1 VTKHKLS
8 LDGISAIL
16 FDLDGTLRHS
26 RPSYDEALFEISGQV
41 GLECADDRRLQALRW
56 AHSYWAQSAELM
68 QDLQAFREDQ
78 DRFLT
83 NYVQRYLLIL
93 GCAPEQV
100 AAMAPQI
107 YHRLKETHLRKDW
120 VPPEVPE
127 TLERL
132 RQAGFTLAVV
142 SNREKP
148 LGDLLDRLNLG
159 AYFDF
164 TLTASQA
171 GSWKPDVKIF
181 QYAVQRAGTT
191 PERALYVGD
200 NYFTDIIG
208 ARRAGL
214 MPVLLDPEG
223 IFPEAECPVIR
234 SLNDLSQALA

>member
-1 VTKHKLS
+1 VTERKVS

-26 RPSYDEALFEISGQV
+26 RPSYDEALFEISVQV
-41 GLECADDRRLQALRW
+41 GLECRDERRLKALRW
-56 AHSYWAQSAELM
+56 AHSYWAQSPELM
-68 QDLQAFREDQ
+68 QDLQTFQENQ
-78 DRFLT
+78 DRFLI
-83 NYVQRYLLIL
+83 NYVRRYLLIL
-93 GCAPEQV
+93 GCEPEQV
-100 AAMAPQI
+100 AAIAPQI
-107 YHRLKETHLRKDW
+107 YNRLEETHLRKDW
-120 VPPEVPE
+120 VPAEVPE

-132 RQAGFTLAVV
+132 KQAGFTLAVV

-148 LGDLLDRLNLG
+148 LDDLLDRLNLS

-191 PERALYVGD
+191 PERAIYVGD

-214 MPVLLDPEG
+214 VPVLLDPEG
-223 IFPEAECPVIR
+223 IFPEAECPVIC
-234 SLNDLSQALA
+234 SLSDLSQALA